1 MRLLAVGAMFSAF
14 VAALAGFWLRSY
26 NQPGSPRELF
36 EVRCSTCHAS
46 PDLQGYTTREKRG
59 IVMTMLRERGAD
71 KVISN
76 DEAAQ
81 IIGYITGAEVGPK
94 NKEQGDGDT

>member
-1 MRLLAVGAMFSAF
+1 MRLLAVCITLV
-14 VAALAGFWLRSY
+14 VALIGFWLQPY
-26 NQPGSPRELF
+26 NQPASPRELF

-46 PDLQGYTTREKRG
+46 PDLQGYTAREKRG